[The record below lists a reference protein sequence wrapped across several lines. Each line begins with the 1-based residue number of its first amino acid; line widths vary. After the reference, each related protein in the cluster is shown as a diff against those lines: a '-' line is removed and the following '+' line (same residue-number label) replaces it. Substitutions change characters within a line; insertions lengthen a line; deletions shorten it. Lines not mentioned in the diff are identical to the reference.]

1 MKPVVKYQKLAIFFL
16 QIYIKAWS
24 LHSSLNKCQE
34 TNQII
39 VCTAIKNITGN
50 SVLQKYAA
58 QKHH

>member
-1 MKPVVKYQKLAIFFL
+1 MKPVVKYQKLQSFFL
-16 QIYIKAWS
+16 QIY
-24 LHSSLNKCQE
+24 SSLNKCQE

-39 VCTAIKNITGN
+39 ACTAIKNRTGN